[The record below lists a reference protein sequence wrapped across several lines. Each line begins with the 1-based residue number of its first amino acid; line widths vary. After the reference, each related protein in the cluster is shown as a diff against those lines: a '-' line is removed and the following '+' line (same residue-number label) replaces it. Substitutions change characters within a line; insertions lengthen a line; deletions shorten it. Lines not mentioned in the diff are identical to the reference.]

1 MGDRKHESGIG
12 QSLLS
17 RRKHSDRDI
26 IVFGFFLV
34 LSFIFW
40 YLNGLSKEIENHLKY
55 PVRYINPPREMVL
68 VGNMPSRLEMLLSG
82 PGYSLLKLRLSGS
95 RAPVVIDMSRLDY
108 RPVPGSAPDD
118 YYVLTSDL
126 ADNFHRQMRA
136 DFLILDIDPDTLK
149 FVFDRLGSK
158 KVPVVADIEVVT
170 DKEFFVKDR
179 VLTNPDSVTIT
190 GPLPVIDTVRFV
202 STRNRRFTGINR
214 PFTSNIQL
222 AGSRDYTMS
231 EKRVSVTVDVEQYTE
246 ARIDLRVR
254 LINQPDSLDLKLFPD
269 EVDVRLQ
276 VAVSDYNGVFE
287 SNMQAV
293 IDLAE
298 INIEGLEK
306 LPVTIINVPPFVRA
320 LMYSPQEL
328 DYLIETRQR

>member
-1 MGDRKHESGIG
+1 
-12 QSLLS
+12 
-17 RRKHSDRDI
+17 
-26 IVFGFFLV
+26 
-34 LSFIFW
+34 
-40 YLNGLSKEIENHLKY
+40 
-55 PVRYINPPREMVL
+55 
-68 VGNMPSRLEMLLSG
+68 
-82 PGYSLLKLRLSGS
+82 
-95 RAPVVIDMSRLDY
+95 
-108 RPVPGSAPDD
+108 
-118 YYVLTSDL
+118 
-126 ADNFHRQMRA
+126 
-136 DFLILDIDPDTLK
+136 
-149 FVFDRLGSK
+149 
-158 KVPVVADIEVVT
+158 
-170 DKEFFVKDR
+170 
-179 VLTNPDSVTIT
+179 
-190 GPLPVIDTVRFV
+190 
-202 STRNRRFTGINR
+202 
-214 PFTSNIQL
+214 
-222 AGSRDYTMS
+222 MS